1 MQCVVLAGGLGTRLG
16 ARTRD
21 VPKAMVGV
29 AGEPFVQRQ
38 LALLADQGF
47 SRVILCIGHLGS
59 QIRDFVGDGGRFG
72 LVVEYADE
80 GEELRGT
87 GGALRLA
94 FDAGLLEN
102 RFAVLYGDSYLPID
116 VTPVW
121 EAATRDSRPALMTV
135 YRDPGGR
142 EHPNVEYQD
151 GSVILYQ
158 KGQPT
163 DQMHHVDYGLSV
175 VTRAV
180 IDRDVPAGVATD
192 LAELFHGLST
202 RDLLAGFEV
211 VERFYE
217 IGSPAGLADL
227 EAYLAGPIHAPT
239 LDPPRSSD

>member
-21 VPKAMVGV
+21 VPKGMVRV

-47 SRVILCIGHLGS
+47 SRVILGIGHLGS
-59 QIRDFVGDGGRFG
+59 QVRDFVGDGGRFG

-135 YRDPGGR
+135 YRDPGGLPPR
-142 EHPNVEYQD
+142 
-151 GSVILYQ
+151 
-158 KGQPT
+158 
-163 DQMHHVDYGLSV
+163 
-175 VTRAV
+175 
-180 IDRDVPAGVATD
+180 
-192 LAELFHGLST
+192 
-202 RDLLAGFEV
+202 
-211 VERFYE
+211 
-217 IGSPAGLADL
+217 L
-227 EAYLAGPIHAPT
+227 EALTNLQPSRGVDRQRAPRGPGPNASAGGE
-239 LDPPRSSD
+239 RGSS